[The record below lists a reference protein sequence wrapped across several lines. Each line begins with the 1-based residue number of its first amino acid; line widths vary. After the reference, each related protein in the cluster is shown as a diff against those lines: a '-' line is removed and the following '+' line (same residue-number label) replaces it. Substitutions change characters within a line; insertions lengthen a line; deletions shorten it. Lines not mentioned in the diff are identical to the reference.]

1 MWIKC
6 SILFKDLNPG
16 RGIELINKEL
26 LEFIC
31 SWKNSSHIE
40 RINLKINNIDIL
52 NFLKGR
58 SYVKYITGFSVIHFK
73 SNTSGKI
80 SIYDSAVENYDND
93 FIQAG
98 TNRSIIVP
106 RNVHKIKVLEF
117 MDYETPQKINFED
130 LQMDKSFVAEKSIS
144 YKNKI
149 VNDDSDLEDLDNLQ
163 FIIK

>member
-1 MWIKC
+1 
-6 SILFKDLNPG
+6 
-16 RGIELINKEL
+16 
-26 LEFIC
+26 
-31 SWKNSSHIE
+31 
-40 RINLKINNIDIL
+40 L
-52 NFLKGR
+52 NFLKSR

-73 SNTSGKI
+73 SNISGKI

-93 FIQAG
+93 FIQVG

-106 RNVHKIKVLEF
+106 RNMHKIKVLEF

-130 LQMDKSFVAEKSIS
+130 LQIDKSFVAEKSIS

-149 VNDDSDLEDLDNLQ
+149 INDDSDLEDLDNLQ